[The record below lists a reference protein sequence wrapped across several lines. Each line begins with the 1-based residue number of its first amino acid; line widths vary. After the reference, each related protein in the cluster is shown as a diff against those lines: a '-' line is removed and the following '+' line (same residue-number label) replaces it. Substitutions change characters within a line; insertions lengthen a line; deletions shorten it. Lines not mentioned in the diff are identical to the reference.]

1 MSNKSNRTAIAL
13 IVGLII
19 CAVLFALIA
28 PKTFNWDLPPQ
39 NRNTEQ
45 PFAQTVMH
53 DVLSHSF
60 QHGYRVSDDLAQ
72 TLRQQRKD
80 TCENLIVCLD
90 DYNPAEEINFTQLDR
105 MARLAKS
112 GRRIIYTSYITTKA
126 DHNFFGLRN
135 SMRAVRAFRP
145 QSER

>member
-1 MSNKSNRTAIAL
+1 MSNKSNSTVITL

-19 CAVLFALIA
+19 CAVLYALLVA

-60 QHGYRVSDDLAQ
+60 QHGYRVSDNLAQ

-80 TCENLIVCLD
+80 T
-90 DYNPAEEINFTQLDR
+90 
-105 MARLAKS
+105 
-112 GRRIIYTSYITTKA
+112 
-126 DHNFFGLRN
+126 
-135 SMRAVRAFRP
+135 
-145 QSER
+145 